1 MGHSHGAIA
10 PQGGEFPLVGDIA
23 GHQQYPSVALHRAGG
38 LVAWQNATAESG
50 GERVVVQA
58 LGTDHRGMGA
68 PRVVSQNIT
77 GQNDLN
83 PAVAALPEGQSVVV
97 WESGPRSSRDIF
109 IRVLDAQGQFQS
121 DIPVSYT
128 HLTLPTKA

>member
-1 MGHSHGAIA
+1 MRFFPALNTTIFLCALMGHSYGAIA

-58 LGTDHRGMGA
+58 LGA
-68 PRVVSQNIT
+68 PM
-77 GQNDLN
+77 
-83 PAVAALPEGQSVVV
+83 
-97 WESGPRSSRDIF
+97 PR
-109 IRVLDAQGQFQS
+109 
-121 DIPVSYT
+121 
-128 HLTLPTKA
+128 

>member
-1 MGHSHGAIA
+1 MGRSRRK
-10 PQGGEFPLVGDIA
+10 GEFPLVGDIA

-58 LGTDHRGMGA
+58 LGTDYRGMGA

-83 PAVAALPEGQSVVV
+83 PAVAALPEGNR
-97 WESGPRSSRDIF
+97 WWFGNRA
-109 IRVLDAQGQFQS
+109 RVLRGIFSFVFWMPKGSFNRIFNRSIRFKPACNPMQPWQ
-121 DIPVSYT
+121 
-128 HLTLPTKA
+128 H